1 MEPSMWQ
8 VSSKSHSNNALRPS
22 DSIVLQLYQAFSH
35 ANHERDSTELILASA
50 KSPFVEERLG
60 AYDILRALVMRSVG
74 LRLLLLYDDGI
85 GKGSGS
91 SFLEWMLNQD
101 LEYTVEG
108 KKAKYQIAES
118 MLSCNGDVIGGL
130 LPARAL
136 RQMEEWVRGG
146 PNFVT
151 KVPRDMVTE

>member
-1 MEPSMWQ
+1 M
-8 VSSKSHSNNALRPS
+8 RPS
-22 DSIVLQLYQAFSH
+22 DSLVLQLYQTFSH

-60 AYDILRALVMRSVG
+60 AYDILRALVMRNVG
-74 LRLLLLYDDGI
+74 LRLLLLYDDGT

-91 SFLEWMLNQD
+91 SFLEWLLNQD

-108 KKAKYQIAES
+108 KKAKYKIAKS
-118 MLSCNGDVIGGL
+118 MLSCNGNVIGGL
-130 LPARAL
+130 LTAKAL
-136 RQMEEWVRGG
+136 RQLEEWVRSG

-151 KVPRDMVTE
+151 TVQWEMATE